1 LPESSDADFLE
12 RVRELRA
19 RSAEL
24 PDDFWVCL
32 AGNTVS
38 EEGLPNSHIM
48 VNTLD
53 GTRDVS
59 GADMTPWARS
69 AGQNF
74 EKIKNKK

>member
-1 LPESSDADFLE
+1 MPESSDADFLE

-19 RSAEL
+19 RSAGL

-59 GADMTPWARS
+59 GADMTPWAR
-69 AGQNF
+69 
-74 EKIKNKK
+74 